1 MRIWDKGVAADS
13 NVIEFTSGKDRGLDE
28 RIAVWDIVNSM
39 AHTVMLYKSGLLT
52 LRDKTILVDALHSL
66 YIDSVKGKLKISEDS
81 EDIHSFIEASL
92 ALMAGETGMK
102 IHAGRSRNDQVMT
115 DIYLYLR
122 DEISSI
128 STEVNALLLSLVALS
143 EKHHDVMMPGYT
155 HMQPAMPSSFG
166 LWFASFAESLCDD
179 IEALGYASSVVNANP
194 LGTAAG
200 YGTTL
205 PIQREITT
213 ELLQFERLIINPAYT
228 QLRRGR
234 AEKAFADAVGSV
246 AFTLSRLAGDI
257 CLFMT
262 KEFSFVSFS
271 DELTTG
277 SSIMPQKKNPDVFE
291 MVRARG
297 NVLRSVPNTLA
308 LMVTN
313 LPSGYNRD
321 FQVIKEVLFPVI
333 EEIKSLLVITRYMLH
348 GIKIR
353 EDILDDRKYNVI
365 FSAEAANRMVM
376 KGVPFREA
384 YRTVASGIEGTTFDK
399 TKPEDYSHVGSIGNT
414 CTADIVSRAEI
425 LMKRVTSPS
434 HKKLVTS
441 ILNY

>member
-92 ALMAGETGMK
+92 ALMAGDTGMK

-122 DEISSI
+122 DEINSI

-205 PIQREITT
+205 PIQREVTT
-213 ELLQFERLIINPAYT
+213 ELLQFERLIINPAYA

-271 DELTTG
+271 DEFTTG
-277 SSIMPQKKNPDVFE
+277 SSIMPHKKNPDVFE

-297 NVLRSVPNTLA
+297 NVLRSVPNTLS

-321 FQVIKEVLFPVI
+321 FQVIKEVIFPVA

-353 EDILDDRKYNVI
+353 EDILDESKYNVI

-376 KGVPFREA
+376 KGIPFREA

-399 TKPEDYSHVGSIGNT
+399 TKPEDYSHVGSMGNT
-414 CTADIVSRAEI
+414 CTGEIVSRAEI

-434 HKKLVTS
+434 HKKLVAS
-441 ILNY
+441 ILKC